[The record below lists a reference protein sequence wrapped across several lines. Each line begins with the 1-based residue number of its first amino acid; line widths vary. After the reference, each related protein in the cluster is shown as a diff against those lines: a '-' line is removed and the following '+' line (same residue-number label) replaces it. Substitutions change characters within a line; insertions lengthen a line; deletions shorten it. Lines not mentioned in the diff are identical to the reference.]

1 MSKHSHFKFTDTAKF
16 FYRFPSN
23 TLSSPNYG
31 RNEANT
37 LIVKSWEVQVRIKII
52 YPASN
57 AQEYHG

>member
-37 LIVKSWEVQVRIKII
+37 LIVKS
-52 YPASN
+52 
-57 AQEYHG
+57 